1 MNARSTLAALLTAVA
16 LTALQA
22 CAVTEGQQSV
32 GSYIDDSAITT
43 AVKSKFV
50 DSKQVDAGLISVE
63 TMKGNVQLSGY
74 AKSDA
79 EKAMAESL
87 ARQVKG
93 VTGVTNSVQVR
104 R

>member
-1 MNARSTLAALLTAVA
+1 MIVRATLAALLSAAA
-16 LTALQA
+16 LAALPG

-63 TMKGNVQLSGY
+63 TMKGNVQLSGF
-74 AKSDA
+74 AKSPA

-87 ARQVKG
+87 AREVKG

-104 R
+104 P